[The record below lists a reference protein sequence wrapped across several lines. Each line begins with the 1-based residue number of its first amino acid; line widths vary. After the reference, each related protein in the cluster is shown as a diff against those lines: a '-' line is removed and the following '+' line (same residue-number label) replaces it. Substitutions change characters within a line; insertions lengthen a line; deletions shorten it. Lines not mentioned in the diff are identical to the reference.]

1 MGVKMIIISYENHTL
16 KEDHM
21 RQGGPVQG
29 LIYRTNGVE
38 SIKIKE
44 TDSLNVTEDYN

>member
-21 RQGGPVQG
+21 RQGGPVTGVNLPHKRSRIYQNQG
-29 LIYRTNGVE
+29 DGLLH
-38 SIKIKE
+38 KK
-44 TDSLNVTEDYN
+44 